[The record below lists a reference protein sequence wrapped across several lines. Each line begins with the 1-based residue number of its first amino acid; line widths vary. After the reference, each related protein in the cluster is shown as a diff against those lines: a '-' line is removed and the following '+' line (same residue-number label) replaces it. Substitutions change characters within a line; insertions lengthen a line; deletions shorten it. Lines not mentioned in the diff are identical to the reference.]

1 MTDQGTNKLQ
11 LIKSVFK
18 SREDV
23 FAIRWEKGSKSGYI
37 PAYSFDPYLFRQHK
51 MKGGTFQ
58 NFADKSFLKLSDY
71 EIEKHLNGEQQIGIY
86 PLLQDNTSHFIAADF
101 DGENWV
107 KECRIFFNA
116 CKEKSI
122 PCYLERS
129 RSGNGGHV
137 WIFFDHAY
145 PANRSRMIFKT
156 ILEQSGAF
164 SIFDKNS
171 SFDRLFPNQ
180 DFLSGKGLGN
190 LIALPL
196 FEKAMVNGNSCF
208 IDPETLLP
216 FSNQFDFL
224 KRIEYVGLS
233 KLDCLFQE
241 FESSNNKIIHVDP
254 GSGLTITLSNV
265 VKVYKSG
272 LTIELVN
279 FLKEH
284 LNFSSS
290 EFIIKN
296 KIGANTYGTNRF
308 FKLIT
313 ETESELLIPKG
324 FVGKL
329 IRHCTENNINFKF
342 SDNRRKLKEVYF
354 NFNTQLRDNQIP
366 ILAATEKKDIGV
378 IVAPPGS
385 GKTVVA
391 LKIIKEKQ
399 QPALIIVHRKQL
411 LEQWIER
418 IEAFLG
424 IPKNEIGK
432 VSDGKLK
439 VGEKITIATIQ
450 SLTKQIESENESK
463 ITTSFGIVI
472 VDECHHI
479 PATSFSN
486 VISKLESYYTY
497 GLTATPF
504 RKYND
509 GKLIFIHLGEII
521 AEIKPIENRKS
532 PKVIVRNTSLEVPF
546 DIKTDKF
553 ETLSKILIHDSTR
566 NKQILEDVFK
576 ELQNNNRVVIISER
590 REHIDS
596 LHQFLKQ
603 KFEVISL
610 SGEDSNSS
618 RNGKWKQI
626 KTGNYQVL
634 ITTGQFFGEGTDIQ
648 NVNCLFLVYPFSFE
662 GKLIQYIGRVQRSEV
677 VPTIY
682 DYRDNKIEYLNKLFL
697 KRNTY
702 YRKIERHTTLFD
714 EPFDLPIQAGK
725 TIVIEREIMVP
736 IENLEFGYG
745 TISFKWHSVESKSDL
760 TFEMEHLGI
769 RPEFEVLKAYFSKAL
784 GIKKFKVNIY
794 AEYEDEKLIA
804 QLATS
809 KDIERINNEIIESV
823 KFSFVKKNILNKIPG
838 IEENLLTI
846 EQLQKSDVPGLYNSG
861 EELLNELLQNEK
873 YKHYRQLQYLAE
885 HHERQILKIRFV
897 LSPFSFVFLLSGNEN
912 YHLILETLDTEEATY
927 IWSIAKNNSLIKDKL
942 REIDKQLE
950 IIRNNGRQVFLE
962 TNPENFSKVMHD
974 YSDDRKGFILWKS
987 VLEERIT

>member
-1 MTDQGTNKLQ
+1 MTDQSINKIKL
-11 LIKSVFK
+11 LKSVFK

-23 FAIRWEKGSKSGYI
+23 FAVRWEKGTKIGYM
-37 PAYSFDPYLFRQHK
+37 PAYHFDPYIFRQHK
-51 MKGGTFQ
+51 IQGGTFQ
-58 NFADKSFLKLSDY
+58 NFADKSYLKLSDF
-71 EIEKHLNGEQQIGIY
+71 EIDKHLKGDQQIGIY
-86 PLLQDNTSHFIAADF
+86 PLLPDNTSHFIAADF
-101 DGENWV
+101 DGENWIR
-107 KECRIFFNA
+107 ECRLFIDA
-116 CKEKSI
+116 CKEKNI

-137 WIFFDHAY
+137 WIFFDQAY
-145 PANRSRMIFKT
+145 PANRSRKIFKT

-196 FEKAMVNGNSCF
+196 FGKAMVKGNSCF

-216 FSNQFDFL
+216 YSNQFDFL
-224 KRIEYVGLS
+224 KRIEHVGIS
-233 KLDCLFQE
+233 KLDSLFQG
-241 FESSNNKIIHVDP
+241 FENSINKIIHADP
-254 GSGLTITLSNV
+254 GNGLTITLSNV
-265 VKVYKSG
+265 VKVSNAG
-272 LTIELVN
+272 LTIELIN

-290 EFIIKN
+290 EFIIKG

-313 ETESELLIPKG
+313 EAESELLIPKG
-324 FVGKL
+324 FIGKL
-329 IRHCTENNINFKF
+329 VRHCTENNINFKF
-342 SDNRRKLKEVYF
+342 SDNRKKLKEVYF
-354 NFNTQLRDNQIP
+354 NFTTQLRDNQIP

-424 IPKNEIGK
+424 IPKHEIGK
-432 VSDGKLK
+432 ISDGKLK

-450 SLTKQIESENESK
+450 SLTKHIESETENK
-463 ITTSFGIVI
+463 IASSFGIVI

-479 PATSFSN
+479 PAASFSN

-521 AEIKPIENRKS
+521 AEIKPIENKRS
-532 PKVIVRNTSLEVPF
+532 PLVIVRNTTLEVPF

-553 ETLSKILIHDSTR
+553 ETLSKILAHDSTR
-566 NKQILEDVFK
+566 NKLILEDVLK
-576 ELQNNNRVVIISER
+576 ELKKGNRVVIISER

-596 LHQFLKQ
+596 LHQYLKQ

-618 RNGKWKQI
+618 RTEKWRQL
-626 KTGNYQVL
+626 KTGNFQVL

-662 GKLIQYIGRVQRSEV
+662 GKLIQYIGRVQRSEIT
-677 VPTIY
+677 PTIY
-682 DYRDNKIEYLNKLFL
+682 DYRDIRIEYLNKLFL
-697 KRNTY
+697 KRNAY
-702 YRKIERHTTLFD
+702 YRKIERRATLFD
-714 EPFDLPIQAGK
+714 EPFDLPVQASK
-725 TIVIEREIMVP
+725 TIVIEKEIMVP
-736 IENLEFGYG
+736 IENLDFGFG
-745 TISFKWHSVESKSDL
+745 IISFKWYSVEVKSDL
-760 TFEMEHLGI
+760 TFEMEHLDI
-769 RPEFEVLKAYFSKAL
+769 RPEFGVLKSYFSKAL
-784 GIKKFKVNIY
+784 GIKKFRVNIY
-794 AEYEDEKLIA
+794 AEFEEAKMIA

-809 KDIERINNEIIESV
+809 TDLERINNEIIEGV
-823 KFSFVKKNILNKIPG
+823 RFNFVKKNILNKIPAK
-838 IEENLLTI
+838 EENILTI
-846 EQLQKSDVPGLYNSG
+846 DQLQGDGGSRLYSSG
-861 EELLNELLQNEK
+861 EELLNELLHNEDF
-873 YKHYRQLQYLAE
+873 KHFRQLQYLAE
-885 HHERQILKIRFV
+885 QHERQILKIRFV
-897 LSPFSFVFLLSGNEN
+897 LSPFSFVFLIAGKEN

-927 IWSIAKNNSLIKDKL
+927 IWSVSKNHTLVKDKL
-942 REIDKQLE
+942 REIDKQFE
-950 IIRNNGRQVFLE
+950 IIRNKGRQVFLE

-974 YSDDRKGFILWKS
+974 YSDGRKGFILWKN
-987 VLEERIT
+987 VLEERMT